1 MSNVINSINESFN
14 RKLKESCEPKRGS
27 RAQIKEGE
35 QLNEIAPI
43 IAAAAPMLM
52 QAAGTAIGGIAQGV
66 GQAVANGAQQ
76 QMEELD
82 ANSVEDNKAT
92 NHRIGKQSGRQVGN
106 KSTKRLQRNKANKAS
121 DNKSLTE
128 GVAGCDVAN
137 PYNTGFVIGV
147 EGSEKRASGY
157 GLHVDVALKRILA
170 FINGLTQKEKDN
182 VWLGW
187 REAEDDDVDPASL
200 KNPMDAYEG
209 DIIVSVYS
217 PDEGDDRTL
226 SNYPAAEQ
234 AIRKALNIGG
244 IKEALTDHI
253 SFDLNSD
260 VYNALANIAFK
271 YNLKGIDIEEDD
283 FARAFDHFTIRFFDD
298 GGKEDMFGE

>member
-43 IAAAAPMLM
+43 VAAAAKAVLPTLM
-52 QAAGTAIGGIAQGV
+52 SSAASAIGSNIGNSLTSGAKNE
-66 GQAVANGAQQ
+66 AVS
-76 QMEELD
+76 ED
-82 ANSVEDNKAT
+82 TNSVDDKA
-92 NHRIGKQSGRQVGN
+92 SN
-106 KSTKRLQRNKANKAS
+106 KSFRGVKKFKANKPQR
-121 DNKSLTE
+121 KE
-128 GVAGCDVAN
+128 
-137 PYNTGFVIGV
+137 IG
-147 EGSEKRASGY
+147 
-157 GLHVDVALKRILA
+157 
-170 FINGLTQKEKDN
+170 
-182 VWLGW
+182 
-187 REAEDDDVDPASL
+187 
-200 KNPMDAYEG
+200 
-209 DIIVSVYS
+209 
-217 PDEGDDRTL
+217 
-226 SNYPAAEQ
+226 
-234 AIRKALNIGG
+234 
-244 IKEALTDHI
+244 EALTDHI